1 MPSRQLPQR
10 WLRFLGVPVILLAVF
25 SGAQRCQ
32 AQPTPSL
39 EPLTAPAALAVVR
52 AVHLSGDYKQAIRL
66 YQQVQSQAPQSEAA
80 IESLY
85 RQGQAAFAAGDTATT
100 IHSSLQLVIHPRAG
114 RWQAPGLLLLGH
126 AFERSGAEDAALAV
140 YEQYEALEDNLD
152 DFMAVRRANL
162 LFELGRDDAGWEVL
176 TEAYAELD
184 AIPSRVGR
192 MRVARAFGHRAE
204 QVGRTRE
211 AAAALRTTLPD
222 LHLLGL
228 PVVTH
233 IQALWRHVEREEA
246 AGRRDLAD
254 EGRQELIRE
263 YPRSFQAL
271 QAVRTSGNRFPI
283 SDDDRT
289 AIYYANGLWR
299 DAIAA
304 ADDFLAGN
312 PEPARRLRA
321 AYYRALALLRSGQQ
335 AAGIGALDEIAA
347 RSPDSFWADRAL
359 WVAATTLLWN
369 APDEGI
375 ARLERLVAEYP
386 QSQFRPEALY
396 RLGRILTARGQESR
410 GRWHLAAAAD
420 TAPESF
426 YSLRAR
432 ELTGNFQTTPP
443 GPFET
448 QRAITP
454 DEQKQWQAWLV
465 EQQGLDLAEQERQQ
479 AKAAAD
485 PRFRR
490 AFALLAAGFTAAGDE
505 ELRDLADSV
514 ADEPAALVH
523 LATTAHTEGHIRIA
537 MQLGEQAFE
546 GMEGV
551 RLLEVPRVLQKLIYP
566 LGFIGLV
573 EPESRQRALDPL
585 LLTALIRQEST
596 FHPGATSYADARGLT
611 QFMPGTARDM
621 AAALGLIAFE
631 TDDLYQPDVA
641 VKFGAHYLAGL
652 LARFD
657 NNAHL
662 SLAGYNGGPGNVARW
677 ARGGAAGDMDRFV
690 DQIDFSETR
699 DFVQSVMMNYT
710 LYRAIYQ

>member
-1 MPSRQLPQR
+1 MPNRHSLQR
-10 WLRFLGVPVILLAVF
+10 WLRFLGVPVLLLAVF
-25 SGAQRCQ
+25 GGAQRCQ
-32 AQPTPSL
+32 AQPTP
-39 EPLTAPAALAVVR
+39 LTGALRAPAALAVVR

-66 YQQVQSQAPQSEAA
+66 YQQVQSQAPQSAAA
-80 IESLY
+80 IEALY
-85 RQGQAAFAAGDTATT
+85 RQSQAALAAGDTAAA
-100 IHSSLQLVIHPRAG
+100 IRSSLQLVIHPRAG

-140 YEQYEALEDNLD
+140 YEQYEALESDLD
-152 DFMAVRRANL
+152 DFMAVRKANL
-162 LFELGRDDAGWEVL
+162 LFRLGRDDAGREVL
-176 TEAYAELD
+176 AEAYAALD
-184 AIPSRVGR
+184 TIPSRAGR
-192 MRVARAFGHRAE
+192 VRVARAFGHRAE
-204 QVGRTRE
+204 QAGRTRE
-211 AAAALRTTLPD
+211 AAAAFRTTLAD

-228 PVVTH
+228 PVATH
-233 IQALWRHVEREEA
+233 IQLLWRHVEREEA

-254 EGRQELIRE
+254 EVRQELIGE

-271 QAVRTSGNRFPI
+271 QALRTSGNRFPI

-289 AIYYANGLWR
+289 AIYYANGLWH

-304 ADDFLAGN
+304 ADDFIAGN

-347 RSPDSFWADRAL
+347 RGPDSFWADRAL
-359 WVAATTLLWN
+359 WAAATNLLWN
-369 APDEGI
+369 APDRGI

-410 GRWHLAAAAD
+410 GRWHLATAAD

-432 ELTGNFQTTPP
+432 ELTGQPQTTPP

-448 QRAITP
+448 QRAITAE
-454 DEQKQWQAWLV
+454 EQAQWRAWLV
-465 EQQGLDLAEQERQQ
+465 EQRGLDLAEQERQR
-479 AKAAAD
+479 AKVAAD

-490 AFALLAAGFTAAGDE
+490 GFALLAAGFTSAGEE
-505 ELRDLADSV
+505 ELHDLADTV

-523 LATTAHTEGHIRIA
+523 LATTAHAEGHIRIA
-537 MQLGEQAFE
+537 MRLGEQAYRD
-546 GMEGV
+546 MESV

-566 LGFIGLV
+566 LGFVGLV

-585 LLTALIRQEST
+585 LLTALIRKEST
-596 FHPGATSYADARGLT
+596 FNPDATSFAAARGLT
-611 QFMPGTARDM
+611 QFIPGTARDV
-621 AAALGLIAFE
+621 AAALGLTTFQL
-631 TDDLYQPDVA
+631 DDLYHPDVA

-657 NNAHL
+657 NNAYL

-677 ARGGAAGDMDRFV
+677 ARGGAADDVDRFV
-690 DQIDFSETR
+690 DQIDLSETS
-699 DFVQSVMMNYT
+699 DFVKSVITNYT

>member
-66 YQQVQSQAPQSEAA
+66 YQQVQSQAPQSAAA
-80 IESLY
+80 IEVLY
-85 RQGQAAFAAGDTATT
+85 RQGQAAFAAGDTATA

-114 RWQAPGLLLLGH
+114 RWQAPALLLLGH

-152 DFMAVRRANL
+152 DFMAVRKANL

-204 QVGRTRE
+204 QAGRTRE
-211 AAAALRTTLPD
+211 TAAAFRTTLPD

-271 QAVRTSGNRFPI
+271 QALRTSGNRFPI

-321 AYYRALALLRSGQQ
+321 GYYRALALLRSGQQ
-335 AAGIGALDEIAA
+335 ASGIGALDEIAA
-347 RSPDSFWADRAL
+347 RWPDSFWADRAL

-369 APDEGI
+369 APDKGI

-432 ELTGNFQTTPP
+432 ELTGNFQTTPS

-448 QRAITP
+448 QRGITP

-465 EQQGLDLAEQERQQ
+465 EQQGPDLAGQERQR
-479 AKAAAD
+479 AKVAAD

-490 AFALLAAGFTAAGDE
+490 AFALLAAGFTSAGEE
-505 ELRDLADSV
+505 ELRDLADTV

-523 LATTAHTEGHIRIA
+523 VATTAHTEGHIRIA
-537 MQLGEQAFE
+537 MRLGEQAFDD
-546 GMEGV
+546 MEGV

-573 EPESRQRALDPL
+573 EPESQRRALDPL
-585 LLTALIRQEST
+585 LLTALIRQESA
-596 FHPGATSYADARGLT
+596 FYPGATSFADARGLT
-611 QFMPGTARDM
+611 QFIPGTARDM
-621 AAALGLIAFE
+621 AAALGLTTFQL
-631 TDDLYQPDVA
+631 DDLYHPDVA
-641 VKFGAHYLAGL
+641 IKFGAHYLAGL

-657 NNAHL
+657 NNAYL

-699 DFVQSVMMNYT
+699 DFVQSVMTNYT

>member
-10 WLRFLGVPVILLAVF
+10 WLRLLGVPVLLLAVF
-25 SGAQRCQ
+25 GGAQRCQ
-32 AQPTPSL
+32 AQPTLSL
-39 EPLTAPAALAVVR
+39 EPLTSPAALAVVR

-80 IESLY
+80 VEALY
-85 RQGQAAFAAGDTATT
+85 RQGHAALAAGDTAAT

-140 YEQYEALEDNLD
+140 YDQYEALEDNLA
-152 DFMAVRRANL
+152 DFTAVRKANL
-162 LFELGRDDAGWEVL
+162 LFGLGRDDAGWEAL
-176 TEAYAELD
+176 AEAYAALD
-184 AIPSRVGR
+184 AIPSRAGR
-192 MRVARAFGHRAE
+192 WRVVRVFAHRAE
-204 QVGRTRE
+204 QAGRTRE
-211 AAAALRTTLPD
+211 AAAAFRTILADLPR
-222 LHLLGL
+222 LGL
-228 PVVTH
+228 PIATH
-233 IQALWRHVEREEA
+233 IQVLWRQVEREEA

-254 EGRQELIRE
+254 EVRQELIGE

-271 QAVRTSGNRFPI
+271 QALRTSGNRFPI

-304 ADDFLAGN
+304 ANDFIAGN
-312 PEPARRLRA
+312 PEPARRRRA

-347 RSPDSFWADRAL
+347 RGPDSFWADRAL
-359 WVAATTLLWN
+359 WAAATTLLWN

-410 GRWHLAAAAD
+410 GRWHLATAAD

-432 ELTGNFQTTPP
+432 ELISQPQTTPP

-448 QRAITP
+448 QRAITAE
-454 DEQKQWQAWLV
+454 EQAQWQAWLV
-465 EQQGLDLAEQERQQ
+465 EQRGLDLAEQERQR
-479 AKAAAD
+479 AKVAAD

-490 AFALLAAGFTAAGDE
+490 GFALLAAGFTSAGEE
-505 ELRDLADSV
+505 ELRDLADTV

-523 LATTAHTEGHIRIA
+523 VATTAHTEGHIRIA
-537 MQLGEQAFE
+537 MRLGEQAFE
-546 GMEGV
+546 GMDGV
-551 RLLEVPRVLQKLIYP
+551 RILEVPRVLQKLIYP

-573 EPESRQRALDPL
+573 EPESQRRALDPL
-585 LLTALIRQEST
+585 LLTALIRQESA
-596 FHPGATSYADARGLT
+596 FYPGATSFADARGLT
-611 QFMPGTARDM
+611 QFIPGTARDV
-621 AAALGLIAFE
+621 AAALGLTTFQL
-631 TDDLYQPDVA
+631 DDLYRPDVA
-641 VKFGAHYLAGL
+641 IKFGAHYLAGL

-657 NNAHL
+657 NNAYL
-662 SLAGYNGGPGNVARW
+662 SLAGYNGGPGNVAHW
-677 ARGGAAGDMDRFV
+677 ARDGAAGDMDQFV
-690 DQIDFSETR
+690 DQIGFSETS
-699 DFVQSVMMNYT
+699 DFVKAVMTNYT

>member
-10 WLRFLGVPVILLAVF
+10 WLRLLSIPILLLAVF
-25 SGAQRCQ
+25 SGAQRCR

-80 IESLY
+80 VESLY
-85 RQGQAAFAAGDTATT
+85 RQGQAAFAAGDTAAA
-100 IHSSLQLVIHPRAG
+100 ISSSLQLAIHPRAG

-140 YEQYEALEDNLD
+140 YDQYEALEDNLA
-152 DFMAVRRANL
+152 DFTAVRKANL
-162 LFELGRDDAGWEVL
+162 LFRLGRDDAGWEVL
-176 TEAYAELD
+176 AEAYAALD
-184 AIPSRVGR
+184 AIPSRAGR
-192 MRVARAFGHRAE
+192 GRVARAFGHRAE
-204 QVGRTRE
+204 QAGRTRE
-211 AAAALRTTLPD
+211 AAAAFRTVLADLPR
-222 LHLLGL
+222 LGL
-228 PVVTH
+228 PITTH
-233 IQALWRHVEREEA
+233 IQELWRHVEREEA

-254 EGRQELIRE
+254 EVRQTLIHE

-271 QAVRTSGNRFPI
+271 QALRTSGNRFPI

-289 AIYYANGLWR
+289 AIYYANGLWH

-321 AYYRALALLRSGQQ
+321 AYYRALALLRSGRP
-335 AAGIGALDEIAA
+335 AAGIGALDEIAVH
-347 RSPDSFWADRAL
+347 SPDSFWADRAL

-396 RLGRILTARGQESR
+396 RLGRILIARGQESR

-448 QRAITP
+448 QRVITP
-454 DEQKQWQAWLV
+454 DEQKQWQAWLI
-465 EQQGLDLAEQERQQ
+465 EQQGLDLAGQERQQ
-479 AKAAAD
+479 AKVAAD

-490 AFALLAAGFTAAGDE
+490 AFALLAAGFTSAGEE
-505 ELRDLADSV
+505 ELRDLADAV

-523 LATTAHTEGHIRIA
+523 LATTAHTEGYIRIA

-573 EPESRQRALDPL
+573 EPESRRRAVDPL
-585 LLTALIRQEST
+585 LLTALIRQESA
-596 FHPGATSYADARGLT
+596 FYPGATSFADARGLT
-611 QFMPGTARDM
+611 QFIPGTARDV
-621 AAALGLIAFE
+621 AAALGVTPF
-631 TDDLYQPDVA
+631 DLDNLYHPEVA
-641 VKFGAHYLAGL
+641 VRFGVYYLAGL
-652 LARFD
+652 LTRFD
-657 NNAHL
+657 NNAYL

-677 ARGGAAGDMDRFV
+677 ARDGAADDVDRFV
-690 DQIDFSETR
+690 DQIDFSETS
-699 DFVQSVMMNYT
+699 DFVKSVVTNYT